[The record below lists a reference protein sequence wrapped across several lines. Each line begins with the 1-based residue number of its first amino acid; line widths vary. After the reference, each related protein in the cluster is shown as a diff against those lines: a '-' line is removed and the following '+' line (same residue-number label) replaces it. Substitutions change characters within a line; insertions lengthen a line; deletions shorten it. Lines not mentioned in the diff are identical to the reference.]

1 MNKFLKLPVTIALL
15 FVVLVTAVSCKKSFD
30 QPPSYIDPNLVA
42 NKSIAALK
50 AMHASGGYEAINTDI
65 IISGTVIADDKSG
78 NLYKELY
85 IQDATGGIAIEMD
98 GTNLYTQFPVGRKVF
113 IKCKGLY
120 LSDYAGMIQLG
131 VLDASIPGNPSL
143 AGIPYTLFDTYIARG
158 TYNNPISVTTT
169 TVAGLSTNSQGPL
182 LGTLVK
188 LEGFEFSNGDI
199 ARTFADTSSAKNS
212 FDLYIKNCSG
222 SSIDVRTS
230 GYANFAG
237 QHPPSG
243 NGSII
248 ALYTVYGTSKQ
259 LILRDPSEINFTGP
273 RCNLFEEDFSSIG
286 ANGQTLSL
294 PNWKNIQEVGS
305 SANSLFQNAVF
316 GSTPIKCAKVS
327 AFSTGGAVTTWLISP
342 AINLAGTTTPK
353 LAFYTSAGFISAL
366 TPQFRVYISTTYP
379 GSGTPSTYFTTQL
392 SASIAVPPASGFSSF
407 LYSGLINL
415 SAYAGQTIYIAYRYD
430 GNDPSGT
437 GSDATA
443 TYEVDDIAVTR
454 Q

>member
-1 MNKFLKLPVTIALL
+1 MNKFLKLPVAVALL
-15 FVVLVTAVSCKKSFD
+15 FILALSSVSCKKSFD
-30 QPPSYIDPNLVA
+30 QPPSYIDPNMVA
-42 NKSIAALK
+42 NTSIASLK
-50 AMHASGGYEAINTDI
+50 ALHASGGYEAITSDM

-78 NLYKELY
+78 NLYKEIY
-85 IQDATGGIAIEMD
+85 IQDATGGLAIEMD
-98 GTNLYTQFPVGRKVF
+98 GTNLYTQYPVGRKIF

-131 VLDASIPGNPSL
+131 VLDNSIPGNPAL
-143 AGIPYTLFDTYIARG
+143 AGIPYTLFDNYISRG
-158 TYNNPISVTTT
+158 TYNNPVTVTTT
-169 TVAGLSTNSQGPL
+169 TVAALSTNSQGPL

-188 LEGFEFSNGDI
+188 LDGFEFSNGDI

-243 NGSII
+243 NGSIV
-248 ALYTVYGTSKQ
+248 ALYTIYNTTKQ
-259 LILRDPSEINFTGP
+259 LILRDPSDLSFTGA
-273 RCNLFEEDFSSIG
+273 RCNLFEEDFASIG

-305 SANSLFQNAVF
+305 SPNSLFQNAVF
-316 GSTPIKCAKVS
+316 GSTPTKCAKVS
-327 AFSTGGAVTTWLISP
+327 AFSTGGAATTWLISP
-342 AINLAGTTTPK
+342 AINLSGTTTPK
-353 LAFYTSAGFISAL
+353 LGFYTSAGFISAL
-366 TPQFRVYISTTYP
+366 TPQFRVYVSTTWP
-379 GSGTPSTYFTTQL
+379 GTGTPSSFFTTQL
-392 SASIAVPPASGFSSF
+392 PASIAVPPASGFSSF
-407 LYSGLINL
+407 LYSGQISL
-415 SAYAGQTIYIAYRYD
+415 SAYAGQTVYIAFRYD

-437 GSDATA
+437 ASDATA